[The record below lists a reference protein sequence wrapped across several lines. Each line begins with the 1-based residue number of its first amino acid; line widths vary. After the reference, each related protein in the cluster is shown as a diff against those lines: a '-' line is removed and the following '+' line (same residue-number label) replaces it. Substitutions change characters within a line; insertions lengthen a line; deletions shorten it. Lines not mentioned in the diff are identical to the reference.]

1 MISFILTIGCL
12 SGIMFFIWLRWLINY
27 QIPKREEELMKEDKE
42 WADKMRKEGVPEE
55 EIQIELDL
63 LQQDTFLY

>member
-1 MISFILTIGCL
+1 MISFILTIDCL
-12 SGIMFFIWLRWLINY
+12 SGIMFFIWLINY

-63 LQQDTFLY
+63 LQMDTFLY

>member
-12 SGIMFFIWLRWLINY
+12 SGIMFFIWLINY

>member
-12 SGIMFFIWLRWLINY
+12 SGIMFFIWLINY

-63 LQQDTFLY
+63 QQQDTFLY

>member
-1 MISFILTIGCL
+1 MISFILTIDCL
-12 SGIMFFIWLRWLINY
+12 SGIMFFIWLINY

>member
-12 SGIMFFIWLRWLINY
+12 SGIMFFIWLIWLINY

-63 LQQDTFLY
+63 QQQDTFLY

>member
-1 MISFILTIGCL
+1 ML
-12 SGIMFFIWLRWLINY
+12 SKI
-27 QIPKREEELMKEDKE
+27 QKLMKEDKE

-63 LQQDTFLY
+63 QQQDTFLY

>member
-12 SGIMFFIWLRWLINY
+12 SGIMFFIWLINY

-63 LQQDTFLY
+63 LQMDTFLY